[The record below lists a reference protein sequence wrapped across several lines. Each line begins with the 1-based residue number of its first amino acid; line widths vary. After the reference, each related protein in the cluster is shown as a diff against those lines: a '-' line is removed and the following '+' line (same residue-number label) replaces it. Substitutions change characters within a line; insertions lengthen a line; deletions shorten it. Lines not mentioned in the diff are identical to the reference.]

1 MSGWLSKTR
10 PSNSRA
16 GRSPILSRGQNRT
29 RDSCAPQYVYPE
41 DVWVAEA
48 RERLNA
54 PAAVLIAAIV
64 ALGLIGAGWILG
76 AQIKQTRLADRYV
89 TVKGLV
95 ERTVK
100 SDLAVWNIGFQSS
113 GNDFKTVLAQGDTQ
127 KQTVLAF
134 LAQRGIEKQQVEIG
148 APRVIDKQAQE
159 YGGPSRGDR
168 YILNQSVIVTSP
180 DVDRI
185 AQANQQVAQ
194 LLQQGV
200 ILASNSGTS
209 GSVVAFRFNGL
220 NAIKPD
226 MITEAT
232 RNARAAAQRFAADS
246 GAHVGAIRQANQGTF
261 SISPADAG
269 SSTETGAGDAGGG
282 MYQPD
287 STIMKKVRV
296 VTTVDYFLEQ

>member
-1 MSGWLSKTR
+1 
-10 PSNSRA
+10 
-16 GRSPILSRGQNRT
+16 
-29 RDSCAPQYVYPE
+29 V
-41 DVWVAEA
+41 VEA
-48 RERLNA
+48 REPIDA
-54 PAAVLIAAIV
+54 SAVLIAAIIAV
-64 ALGLIGAGWILG
+64 GLIGAGWILG
-76 AQIKQTRLADRYV
+76 AEIKQTRLADRYV

-95 ERTVK
+95 ERSVK

-134 LAQRGIEKQQVEIG
+134 LAQRGIEKQQIEIG

-159 YGGPSRGDR
+159 YGGATRGEQNR
-168 YILNQSVIVTSP
+168 YILSQSVIVTSP
-180 DVDRI
+180 EVDRV

-200 ILASNSGTS
+200 ILSSTS
-209 GSVVAFRFNGL
+209 GGSGSAVAFRFNGL

-246 GAHVGAIRQANQGTF
+246 GAHVGAIRQANQGVF

-269 SSTETGAGDAGGG
+269 SSTDTGSADAAVG

-287 STIMKKVRV
+287 SSIMKKVRV